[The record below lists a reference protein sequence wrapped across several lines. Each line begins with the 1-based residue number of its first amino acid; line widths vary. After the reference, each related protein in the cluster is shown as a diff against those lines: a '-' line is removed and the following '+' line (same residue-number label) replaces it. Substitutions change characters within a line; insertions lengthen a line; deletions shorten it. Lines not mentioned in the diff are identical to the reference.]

1 MSMIPITAVER
12 VKALQE
18 ARTKVLEGGYNATPF
33 KDMEKT
39 TRNFAGGYIEGKMY
53 AITADTAGGKTK
65 FVKATL
71 FQMWRNL
78 YSKEKVGKKFH
89 VIFFAL
95 EETYEEFLDSV
106 IVSFYE
112 KKFEAEIL
120 KGEIPSINYPMLNSL
135 YKTVLPD
142 IVWNKINEI
151 LPLVENFM
159 SHMTLSDINN
169 PTGMYKFCKAKAE
182 ELGHGIHHYKER
194 LLSNGQVTKDYDYYE
209 RINHDLQVIV
219 VVDHMSALKAESSKN
234 DSKHNSMEK
243 WSSHFAKE
251 YITSKWQ
258 WTCVDLLQQMFDPDR
273 GQAFNQKGEVIIR
286 KVEPSLEK
294 LGNNKEISRYYY
306 IILGLFNPFYYQINL
321 YPITAPYD
329 IVHFEDSY
337 RCGIVLKNRYGL
349 PGQKISYYFYGNSF
363 LWKEMPPKKD
373 DYASQALLEELTEN
387 HRKRKLILNEQNSF

>member
-120 KGEIPSINYPMLNSL
+120 K
-135 YKTVLPD
+135 
-142 IVWNKINEI
+142 
-151 LPLVENFM
+151 
-159 SHMTLSDINN
+159 
-169 PTGMYKFCKAKAE
+169 
-182 ELGHGIHHYKER
+182 
-194 LLSNGQVTKDYDYYE
+194 
-209 RINHDLQVIV
+209 
-219 VVDHMSALKAESSKN
+219 
-234 DSKHNSMEK
+234 
-243 WSSHFAKE
+243 
-251 YITSKWQ
+251 
-258 WTCVDLLQQMFDPDR
+258 
-273 GQAFNQKGEVIIR
+273 
-286 KVEPSLEK
+286 
-294 LGNNKEISRYYY
+294 
-306 IILGLFNPFYYQINL
+306 
-321 YPITAPYD
+321 
-329 IVHFEDSY
+329 
-337 RCGIVLKNRYGL
+337 
-349 PGQKISYYFYGNSF
+349 
-363 LWKEMPPKKD
+363 
-373 DYASQALLEELTEN
+373 
-387 HRKRKLILNEQNSF
+387 